1 MYQNCILNV
10 QRHFDRKQ
18 VFEKKPIQ
26 LLTMIGDF
34 ENFPGKLFWP
44 ALKSTFYVSVRS
56 FAKNIISL
64 KKTFPQSLC
73 GIWKGKNRP
82 LRETFNRVIKPALYI
97 SRKIILKRVY
107 KFGISKLFYLWIF
120 WVENFQPVR
129 EISIAGVKTALY
141 VFRGIIW
148 GNLFLE
154 EKNLSY
160 FGPYLENLD
169 FMRKIFLQ
177 DW

>member
-1 MYQNCILNV
+1 MSRDVLIESKFL
-10 QRHFDRKQ
+10 
-18 VFEKKPIQ
+18 KKSLSQ
-26 LLTMIGDF
+26 FLTMIGELQTF
-34 ENFPGKLFWP
+34 SGKLSGP
-44 ALKSTFYVSVRS
+44 VLETTFYVSARS
-56 FAKNIISL
+56 FKGIIFSFEKL
-64 KKTFPQSLC
+64 SFKSFAEFERTKVGLS
-73 GIWKGKNRP
+73 GK
-82 LRETFNRVIKPALYI
+82 LYNRVVKPGLYI
-97 SRKIILKRVY
+97 GKKIILKRVY

-120 WVENFQPVR
+120 WVENFQPVH